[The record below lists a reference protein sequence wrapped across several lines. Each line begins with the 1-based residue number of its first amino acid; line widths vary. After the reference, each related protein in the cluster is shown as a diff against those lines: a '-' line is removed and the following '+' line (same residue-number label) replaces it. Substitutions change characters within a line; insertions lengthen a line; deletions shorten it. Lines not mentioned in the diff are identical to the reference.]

1 MPLFYF
7 QMDGRSSLP
16 DDDGTELADLNEA
29 ISFAEKIAAELIR
42 KYALEDLFGRHI
54 VIFDDAGNEVKQVAV
69 ISSQGRH

>member
-42 KYALEDLFGRHI
+42 NNAVEDLIGRHI
-54 VIFDDAGNEVKQVAV
+54 VIFDEAGSEVKQVAV
-69 ISSQGRH
+69 IPGQGQH